1 MSIDVVYLHTFS
13 SKKPAKNNIKK
24 WKNSFEPKSFFERE
38 SLCVLLSRKKEL
50 QNVIITLNEL
60 LQVVLTRHDISW
72 QLIVFKK
79 RIWRECRVLETKKT
93 IYWCALYFLYNIL
106 KLHLKFLLNYWKK
119 SQYMYIVNDISKLF
133 SSFHIP
139 QNVHCITCWTKMA
152 KRFLIF
158 LFLWIIGYSSMKK
171 ITQLGWPF
179 FYSVG
184 NCEEWLCYCH
194 FFSLPCLTDRIYS
207 CEEKKTFCKVPL
219 DHYSS
224 N

>member
-13 SKKPAKNNIKK
+13 SKKPAKNVIKK
-24 WKNSFEPKSFFERE
+24 WKNSFAPKSFLRE

-79 RIWRECRVLETKKT
+79 RIWREYRVLETKKT
-93 IYWCALYFLYNIL
+93 IYWCALYFLYNTYFEVTFEIFV
-106 KLHLKFLLNYWKK
+106 KLLKK
-119 SQYMYIVNDISKLF
+119 SQYMYIVNDILKLF
-133 SSFHIP
+133 SSLHLP
-139 QNVHCITCWTKMA
+139 RNVHYITYWTKMA

-179 FYSVG
+179 FILLEIVKNDFVIVISFHYLVWQIG
-184 NCEEWLCYCH
+184 YI
-194 FFSLPCLTDRIYS
+194 PVR
-207 CEEKKTFCKVPL
+207 KKTFCKVPL
-219 DHYSS
+219 DHYS

>member
-1 MSIDVVYLHTFS
+1 
-13 SKKPAKNNIKK
+13 
-24 WKNSFEPKSFFERE
+24 
-38 SLCVLLSRKKEL
+38 
-50 QNVIITLNEL
+50 
-60 LQVVLTRHDISW
+60 
-72 QLIVFKK
+72 
-79 RIWRECRVLETKKT
+79 
-93 IYWCALYFLYNIL
+93 
-106 KLHLKFLLNYWKK
+106 
-119 SQYMYIVNDISKLF
+119 MYIVNVILKLF

-139 QNVHCITCWTKMA
+139 QNVHYITCWTKMA

-207 CEEKKTFCKVPL
+207 CEEKKLSVRSLLTIILTKERRKILCRLNSFFMSQNFTFLGRHSLMAGLRILFQFFGRKGISPIFWS
-219 DHYSS
+219 H
-224 N
+224 

>member
-1 MSIDVVYLHTFS
+1 
-13 SKKPAKNNIKK
+13 
-24 WKNSFEPKSFFERE
+24 
-38 SLCVLLSRKKEL
+38 
-50 QNVIITLNEL
+50 
-60 LQVVLTRHDISW
+60 
-72 QLIVFKK
+72 
-79 RIWRECRVLETKKT
+79 
-93 IYWCALYFLYNIL
+93 
-106 KLHLKFLLNYWKK
+106 
-119 SQYMYIVNDISKLF
+119 MYIVNDISKLF

-158 LFLWIIGYSSMKK
+158 HFLWIIGYSSMKK

-207 CEEKKTFCKVPL
+207 CEEKKLSVRSLLTIILITKERRRILCRLNSFFMSQNFTFFFLVVCKSQMRHNSTKL
-219 DHYSS
+219 DKKMGVFFYIGHRQISF
-224 N
+224 

>member
-1 MSIDVVYLHTFS
+1 
-13 SKKPAKNNIKK
+13 
-24 WKNSFEPKSFFERE
+24 
-38 SLCVLLSRKKEL
+38 
-50 QNVIITLNEL
+50 
-60 LQVVLTRHDISW
+60 
-72 QLIVFKK
+72 
-79 RIWRECRVLETKKT
+79 
-93 IYWCALYFLYNIL
+93 
-106 KLHLKFLLNYWKK
+106 
-119 SQYMYIVNDISKLF
+119 MYIVNDISKLF

-194 FFSLPCLTDRIYS
+194 FFSLPCLTDRIPVR
-207 CEEKKTFCKVPL
+207 KKLSLRSLLTIILTKERILCRLNSFFTKSELYFFWYASLKCMLASFLSTAFLTFFKGWLSV
-219 DHYSS
+219 
-224 N
+224 